1 MTKSHGTLFAGSKYE
16 IVRKFKER
24 GIDVFQKTISN
35 DLAWL
40 RKDVVA
46 FVTRNRE
53 NMALEYKQALS
64 NFTS

>member
-1 MTKSHGTLFAGSKYE
+1 MELSSQGLTQYE
-16 IVRKFKER
+16 IVRKFKEM